1 MKSTLTNDGV
11 ILIAENKIEKEA
23 LQRNEIELQKYFSN
37 LIKEIKKRKTSSVTS
52 DQTETDNVNKNI

>member
-23 LQRNEIELQKYFSN
+23 LQRNEIELQK
-37 LIKEIKKRKTSSVTS
+37 
-52 DQTETDNVNKNI
+52 